1 MCKFMNHVL
10 WIGLA
15 ALGLAGSSWAQ
26 SPVYRCGN
34 EYTNIAPTDAS
45 RGCQLLQGGNVTV
58 IPGTRATAPAPAA
71 RTPSPPASAAA
82 SATVTS
88 LARTSTAEQKAR
100 DADARL
106 ILEAELK
113 KAQSRHAELL
123 KDYNNGEPEK
133 IGGEA
138 RNYQKYLDRVAD
150 MKASLLRNER
160 DMESIR
166 RELTRM
172 APASLAAATAG
183 ASAAK

>member
-1 MCKFMNHVL
+1 MCKFINPVL
-10 WIGLA
+10 WTALA
-15 ALGLAGSSWAQ
+15 ALGLAGSSWGQ

-34 EYTNIAPTDAS
+34 EYTNIAPADAS
-45 RGCQLLQGGNVTV
+45 RNCQLLQGGSVTV
-58 IPGTRATAPAPAA
+58 IPGTRATAQAPAVRA
-71 RTPSPPASAAA
+71 PSAAT
-82 SATVTS
+82 SGVSTATAA

-106 ILEAELK
+106 ILETELK

-160 DMESIR
+160 DMDSIR

-172 APASLAAATAG
+172 APASPLAAA
-183 ASAAK
+183 AAK